1 MHTSQGFNGSG
12 NDWSRRR
19 WLQAAGA
26 AGVVGAASAGGSNV
40 QAAPPLRDL
49 KLSWGAGAVCLAPIP
64 VAIERGIFAKHGIK
78 AELVNFTGS
87 TDQLLELLA
96 TGKADV
102 GVGLIHRW
110 IKPLE
115 SGLDV
120 KLIGSSHGGCV
131 RLVGYAPAGVDTLQK
146 VRGRTIAVTDLNSP
160 GKNFFS
166 IMLAKSG
173 IDPVKDV
180 TWRVFPGD
188 MLGLALE
195 KGEAHAIADHD
206 PNLFLVQQRTKGLV
220 ELATN
225 MTGEYVDKTCCVL
238 GAGSRL
244 VRSDKPLL
252 ASLVRAILE
261 ASDFVADNPKE
272 TARIFEAYAVRVTPE
287 QVRTMLST
295 MDHRVHPTGIALRK
309 QVEFY
314 ANDFKLVGVLK
325 PTTNAARFAEH
336 VTADVLA

>member
-1 MHTSQGFNGSG
+1 MTGSQGLNGSD
-12 NDWSRRR
+12 NTWSRRR

-26 AGVVGAASAGGSNV
+26 AGAAGAASVAGGKV
-40 QAAPPLRDL
+40 LAAQPLRDI

-64 VAIERGIFAKHGIK
+64 VAIERGIFARHGLK

-131 RLVGYAPAGVDTLQK
+131 RLLGYAPAGIDA
-146 VRGRTIAVTDLNSP
+146 VRKLKGRTIAVTDLNSP

-166 IMLAKSG
+166 ILLAKSG
-173 IDPVKDV
+173 IDPVRDV
-180 TWRVFPGD
+180 DWRVFPGD

-206 PNLFLVQQRTKGLV
+206 PNLFLIQQRTKGLV

-225 MTGEYVDKTCCVL
+225 MSGEYADKTCCVL

-261 ASDFVADNPKE
+261 ASDFVAENPKE
-272 TARIFEAYAVRVTPE
+272 TAKIFEAYAVKVTPE

-295 MDHRVHPTGIALRK
+295 MDHKVHPTGLALRR

-336 VTADVLA
+336 VTVDVLS